1 MGCIPEPGGPLVE
14 ALDVSVFVIP
24 TEGKESDGTFEWEKT
39 TLVLV
44 EARAAG
50 KTGLGYTY
58 ANKATGAMIKEDLE
72 EVVDGHDV
80 MDVPGAYARML
91 HRIRNMGRP
100 GISAMAISAVDSA
113 LWDLKARVLD
123 LSLAALLGRQR
134 NEAAVYGSGGF
145 TSYSEERL
153 CEQLG
158 GWVAQGIERVK
169 MKVGRDPSADLARVR
184 AVRQAIGEHAQ
195 LFVDANG
202 AYDRKQALA
211 FAERYHELGVKW
223 FEEPVSSDDLAGLRL
238 LRDRGPGDMQIAAGE
253 YGYDTFYF
261 ERMLAERAVDT
272 LQADMTRCGG
282 VTGFLEVGALCR
294 AHAIELSGHCAPA
307 LHAHVGCAAANFVH
321 LEYFHD
327 HARIEHMLFD
337 GVLSPR
343 GGALVP
349 DLSRPGIGLELKRAD
364 AKKFAA

>member
-1 MGCIPEPGGPLVE
+1 MGFITEPGGPLVE

-24 TEGKESDGTFEWEKT
+24 TDGKESDGTFEWDKT

-58 ANKATGAMIKEDLE
+58 ANKATGEMIKEYLD
-72 EVVDGHDV
+72 EVVTGRAV

-113 LWDLKARVLD
+113 LWDLKARVLG

-134 NEAAVYGSGGF
+134 SEAPIYGSGGF
-145 TSYSEERL
+145 TSYSEKRL
-153 CEQLG
+153 CEQLA

-169 MKVGRDPSADLARVR
+169 MKVGRDPAADLGRVR
-184 AVRQAIGEHAQ
+184 AVRRAIGDHAQ

-211 FAERYHELGVKW
+211 FAERYHELEVKW

-282 VTGFLEVGALCR
+282 VTGFLEVGALSR

-307 LHAHVGCAAANFVH
+307 LHAHVACAAVNLVH

-327 HARIEHMLFD
+327 HARIEQMLFD
-337 GVLSPR
+337 GALSPR